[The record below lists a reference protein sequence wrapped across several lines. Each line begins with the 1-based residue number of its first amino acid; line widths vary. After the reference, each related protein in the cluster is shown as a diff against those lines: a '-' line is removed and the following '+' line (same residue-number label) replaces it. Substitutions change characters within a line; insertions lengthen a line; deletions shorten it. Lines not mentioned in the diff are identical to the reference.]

1 MPHLDRD
8 GDVALL
14 NLGLDENRFTIDW
27 LAAIHSCLDEVE
39 AMSSPV
45 ALVTVAEGKFFSNGL
60 DLDWLTSNFD
70 KFDSYVETV
79 QRLFSRV
86 LTLGVPT
93 VAAIQGHCYAAGAL
107 LALSHDWRVMR
118 IDRGFFCLPEV
129 DINLPFSTGMDAL
142 LRAKLPVRVAIDAM
156 TTGRR
161 YGGEEAL
168 SAGIVDAAVAEAEVR
183 SVALDMARPLAGKA
197 GPTLATIKGR
207 MFADTAA
214 SLAVLDDVALG
225 Q

>member
-1 MPHLDRD
+1 VPHLDRD